1 MSLSS
6 FIVGLALL
14 SPSDVAIQPVIS
26 PEVANHRIA
35 QREMPRVNYGHAD
48 DGVRYPYPV
57 QEQMADPTNPFLFP
71 IPNQNEHQ
79 QSSNEHQFPSPQGSV
94 MHECYHQSDTELEP
108 TEKGKQEV
116 YREGK
121 QKPYSEDSQ

>member
-1 MSLSS
+1 MSLLSALVISS
-6 FIVGLALL
+6 TFL
-14 SPSDVAIQPVIS
+14 SPSDLAIQPVIS

-35 QREMPRVNYGHAD
+35 QRVEMPRVNYGHAD

-57 QEQMADPTNPFLFP
+57 QEQIINPT
-71 IPNQNEHQ
+71 
-79 QSSNEHQFPSPQGSV
+79 SNEHQFPSSQGSV

-121 QKPYSEDSQ
+121 QKPYSEDSQGL